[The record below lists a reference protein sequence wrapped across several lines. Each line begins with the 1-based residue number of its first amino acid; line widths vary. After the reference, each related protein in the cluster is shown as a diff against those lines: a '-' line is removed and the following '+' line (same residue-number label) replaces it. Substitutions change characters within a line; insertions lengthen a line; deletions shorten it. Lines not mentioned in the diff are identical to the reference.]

1 MKKALLVGIFT
12 VLMGQLSYSQNN
24 AKPIISSQNF
34 TSNHESWESIGHGII
49 NFQADV
55 MYIYGKLFV
64 TDLMPDSAGHKLP
77 TLTEAYLYPLYN
89 QFKKNNGEI
98 LPGFPEDIFLILKF
112 NNQPVQV
119 YKQLAN
125 EVRPF
130 SDMLSFK
137 INGTE
142 HKGKLKILIADKDY
156 LDKIN
161 SVKPSFLSLV
171 GNLSDIDKNI
181 DTEKMPL
188 IEVEFSQITSWKGIG
203 TIPFEDFVKFKDIV
217 AKVHAQNKKISI
229 SNCPSSKT
237 IAELIQSSKAD
248 FINTREATRM
258 AGFFEATKP

>member
-1 MKKALLVGIFT
+1 MKKLVFISVVVLLTAQFSHA
-12 VLMGQLSYSQNN
+12 QKN

-34 TSNHESWESIGHGII
+34 TSNNELWESIGHGVI

-64 TDLMPDSAGHKLP
+64 TDLMPDSANHKLP
-77 TLTEAYLYPLYN
+77 TLTDAYLYPLYN

-98 LPGFPEDIFLILKF
+98 LPGYTDDIFLILRF
-112 NNQPVQV
+112 STQPVQI
-119 YKQLAN
+119 YKQLAS
-125 EVRPF
+125 EMRPF
-130 SDMLSFK
+130 SEMLSYK
-137 INGTE
+137 INGTG
-142 HKGKLKILIADKDY
+142 HKGKLKILIANNDY

-161 SVKPSFLSLV
+161 SIKPSFLSLV

-181 DTEKMPL
+181 DSEKMPL
-188 IEVEFSQITSWKGIG
+188 IEVEFSQITSWKGVG

-237 IAELIQSSKAD
+237 IAELIQSSKVD

-258 AGFFEATKP
+258 AEYFIVSK

>member
-1 MKKALLVGIFT
+1 MKTYVFIGILVI
-12 VLMGQLSYSQNN
+12 LSIQFSSAQKN

-34 TSNHESWESIGHGII
+34 TSNNELWESIGYGII

-64 TDLMPDSAGHKLP
+64 TDLMPDSANHKLP
-77 TLTEAYLYPLYN
+77 TLTDAYLYPLYN

-98 LPGFPEDIFLILKF
+98 LPGFPEDIFLILKLS
-112 NNQPVQV
+112 NQPVQI
-119 YKQLAN
+119 YKELAS
-125 EVRPF
+125 EMRPF
-130 SDMLSFK
+130 SDILSFK

-142 HKGKLKILIADKDY
+142 HKGKLKILIDNTDY

-161 SVKPSFLSLV
+161 SIKPSFLSLV

-181 DTEKMPL
+181 DSEKMPL
-188 IEVEFSQITSWKGIG
+188 IEVEFSQITSWKGVG
-203 TIPFEDFVKFKDIV
+203 TIPFDDFVKFKDIV
-217 AKVHAQNKKISI
+217 AKVHAQKKKISI

-258 AGFFEATKP
+258 AGFFETAKP